1 MVLQRVG
8 PRPTAG
14 EDDDSAP
21 HEGKVMAAMIIR
33 DDGRHARHGPIIVG
47 LVLVIREFLVVM
59 VLVVV

>member
-1 MVLQRVG
+1 VVLQGVG

-14 EDDDSAP
+14 EDDDSTP

-33 DDGRHARHGPIIVG
+33 DHGRHARHGPIIV
-47 LVLVIREFLVVM
+47 LVVIREFMVVM